1 MCGGP
6 HMNFQRPDSE
16 VAYTGHYSDSATWLQ
31 QTADG
36 NYLGEKKS
44 RKFQKGELEFATHRQ
59 LFTQPLVILGIVSN
73 LEMTKYTGG
82 CA

>member
-1 MCGGP
+1 MSHVSYALFLNTVGSP
-6 HMNFQRPDSE
+6 QLW
-16 VAYTGHYSDSATWLQ
+16 VLATWLQ